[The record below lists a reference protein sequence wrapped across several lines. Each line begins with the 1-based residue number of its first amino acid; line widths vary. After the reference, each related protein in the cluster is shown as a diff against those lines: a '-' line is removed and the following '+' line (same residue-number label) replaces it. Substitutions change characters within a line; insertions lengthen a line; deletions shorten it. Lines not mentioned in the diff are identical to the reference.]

1 MAVTRKALNYDLDD
15 ALLRKHYPNP
25 KSYKNAWGRVKHFL
39 FKHGFDNR
47 QYSGVVSLKPM
58 TYEQAQAIVFQL
70 NKEFGWLG
78 PCVQK
83 FDVTSVMDTY
93 DLNFIF
99 QTKKKINN

>member
-1 MAVTRKALNYDLDD
+1 MR
-15 ALLRKHYPNP
+15 
-25 KSYKNAWGRVKHFL
+25 
-39 FKHGFDNR
+39 FDNR

-78 PCVQK
+78 PCIQK

-99 QTKKKINN
+99 QTKKKEINN